1 MKNDLL
7 RLAELLNNEYGLSN
21 NGKWEIVAAAK
32 EGDGWLL
39 TVTEIKEISE
49 GAENESDK

>member
-21 NGKWEIVAAAK
+21 NGKWEIVAATK